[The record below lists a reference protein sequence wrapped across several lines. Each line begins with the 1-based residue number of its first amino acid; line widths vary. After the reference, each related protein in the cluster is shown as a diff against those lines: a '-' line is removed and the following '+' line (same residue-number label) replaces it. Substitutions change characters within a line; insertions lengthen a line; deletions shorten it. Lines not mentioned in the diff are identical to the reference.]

1 MKSEEAFAALQRLND
16 ANALLARVNRLVF
29 EVDDSTEMLRQ
40 VCQLAVDQ
48 VHAHLTFL
56 TRPDEEG
63 RFHFFSAAGDLSYLN
78 DLFISTNPDVSAGQ
92 GGFGQ
97 AWREARAYFINDF
110 TPTSFLADWRA
121 RALDLDLHS
130 AAILPVFRQ
139 GKLWALFV
147 LLMTERHVFDETLQ
161 SLLEILARDVS
172 QGIERIMARRL
183 QHALLDNTVVGMALT
198 AGRKIIFCNKK
209 CSEMFSYT
217 TDELM
222 GAATQQIYADEAEYL
237 RVGAAYQALRNAG
250 SVVELQAV
258 RFVRK
263 DGSLLLCDVS
273 GIAFGDTD
281 DDRVV
286 WTLVNVD
293 LREQQTQYLLA
304 MQQAEAWRARHDS
317 LTELPNRFAL
327 EQYLPQAIAHAKRTD
342 TVLAVG
348 FLDLD
353 DFKSVNDSLG
363 HDAGDTLLCQLVV
376 RLRKRLRASDFLAR
390 LGGDEFV
397 VVIEDFDTQQFGRQL
412 KVALERLHGAVES
425 PFELASGVESVVGM
439 SMGVVLFPFDS
450 EDPDELLRLADAAM
464 YQSKQNKALRTSWWQ
479 QVDVLQQQRAVF
491 AFNPYGQEA
500 IELLTKFRDFLHTV
514 NALFLQ
520 GFYADKAQ
528 YSKLESVFSRL
539 LPAELEA
546 LKTNQMEHLQFIMQP
561 DVQRQDVLDSSTK
574 HLSATYMLMGVDAL
588 NLMRMSNLWRRLMI
602 NELNRANLAARD
614 RYLLVLIADARLQ
627 DDIQAQLEAGQRTMT
642 TWFDVLAQ
650 PLPDVAVPWVDV
662 QQTELSLVGD
672 LQGIRVCAVLRP
684 NAEGVFKVEASAG
697 EYAEA
702 FREIVQHPDK
712 QILLD
717 VRESGG
723 KGLVPLAFRDGV
735 MHTTIVHGDDEHVS
749 LWHEDARRFGVFSMV
764 AIPLPMAPEKPR
776 VVLALYGAYPNQF
789 DTVWVAQFCR
799 GLQQRWSGLLMQRE
813 LNVHETISQDLAL
826 AYRERLFAGGL
837 RMLVQPVVDLHAG
850 KLVKAE
856 VLARLVLDDGSMI
869 APNVFLPLLGIAE
882 LDHLFRLGLD
892 MALEFLKQ
900 WEARG
905 LIIDVSINLSPS
917 TLLNIDCPA
926 WVDAALRQ
934 HGVAPHRLVLELLE
948 TQDMDSALR
957 QETVEQ
963 LSRLGV
969 KLAMDDLGSGYSS
982 LLRMAAM
989 PFDIIKVDQGLL
1001 RQLRKSPVQT
1011 LALVVS
1017 ILQIGRDFEREVIIE
1032 GLEDADMVDA
1042 VMLLGA
1048 RFGQGYALARPML
1061 AAQLPDWQ
1069 VPSYDIAVQQPAIK
1083 SYLGALA
1090 WHWAIRHGMTQGKK
1104 AILKSCPMTRFL
1116 LAQQP
1121 VDDEAVRWHAAM
1133 HEKHGS
1139 FEEAGLNLMNWLVE
1153 KVRHQ

>member
-1 MKSEEAFAALQRLND
+1 MTSEEAFAALQRLND

-40 VCQLAVDQ
+40 VCELAVDQ
-48 VHAHLTFL
+48 VHARLTFL

-63 RFHFFSAAGDLSYLN
+63 RFYFFSAAGDLSYLN

-121 RALDLDLHS
+121 RALNLDLHS

-147 LLMTERHVFDETLQ
+147 LLMTERHVFDEALQ
-161 SLLEILARDVS
+161 SLLEILARDMS

-198 AGRKIIFCNKK
+198 AGRNIIFCNKK
-209 CSEMFSYT
+209 CSEMLLYT
-217 TDELM
+217 ADELM
-222 GAATQQIYADEAEYL
+222 GVPTRQIYVDEAEYL
-237 RVGAAYQALRNAG
+237 RVGAAYQVLHNAG

-258 RFVRK
+258 RFARK

-363 HDAGDTLLCQLVV
+363 HDAGDTLLRQLVV

-397 VVIEDFDTQQFGRQL
+397 VVIEDFDTQQFDRQL

-425 PFELASGVESVVGM
+425 PFELTAGVESVVGM

-450 EDPDELLRLADAAM
+450 EDPDELLRLADVAM

-479 QVDVLQQQRAVF
+479 QGDELQQQGAVSVF
-491 AFNPYGQEA
+491 DPYGQEA
-500 IELLTKFRDFLHTV
+500 IALLTKSRGLLDTV
-514 NALFLQ
+514 NTLFLQ
-520 GFYADKAQ
+520 SFYTDKAQ
-528 YSKLESVFSRL
+528 YFGLESVFSRL
-539 LPAELEA
+539 LPAELEV
-546 LKTNQMEHLQFIMQP
+546 LKINQMEHLQFIMQP
-561 DVQRQDVLDSSTK
+561 DVQRKDVLDSGVK
-574 HLSATYMLMGVDAL
+574 HLSSTYMLMGVDAL
-588 NLMRMSNLWRRLMI
+588 NLMRISNLWRHLMV
-602 NELNRANLAARD
+602 NELNRVNLATRD
-614 RYLLVLIADARLQ
+614 RYLLVLVADARLQ

-642 TWFDVLAQ
+642 AWFDVLAQ
-650 PLPDVAVPWVDV
+650 PLPDIAVPWVDV
-662 QQTELSLVGD
+662 QQAELSLIGD
-672 LQGIRVCAVLRP
+672 LRGIQVCAVLRP

-702 FREIVQHPDK
+702 FREIFRHPGK

-717 VRESGG
+717 VREAGG
-723 KGLVPLAFRDGV
+723 KGLVPLAFRDGA
-735 MHTTIVHGDDEHVS
+735 MHTTIVHGEDEHVR

-776 VVLALYGAYPNQF
+776 MVLALYGAYPNQF

-856 VLARLVLDDGSMI
+856 VLARLVLDDGSVI

-905 LIIDVSINLSPS
+905 LVIDVSINLSPS
-917 TLLNIDCPA
+917 TLLNIDCST
-926 WVDAALRQ
+926 WVDAALRR

-948 TQDMDSALR
+948 TQDMESTLQ
-957 QETVEQ
+957 QETIEQ

-1017 ILQIGRDFEREVIIE
+1017 ILQMGRDFEREVIIE

-1048 RFGQGYALARPML
+1048 HFGQGYALACPMP
-1061 AAQLPDWQ
+1061 AAQLPEWQ
-1069 VPSYDIAVQQPAIK
+1069 VPSYDNSVQQPVIRN
-1083 SYLGALA
+1083 YLGALA
-1090 WHWAIRHGMTQGKK
+1090 WHWAVRHGMTQGKK
-1104 AILKSCPMTRFL
+1104 TILKLCPMTRFL

-1121 VDDEAVRWHAAM
+1121 VDDDAVRWHAAM
-1133 HEKHGS
+1133 HEKQGS

>member
-1 MKSEEAFAALQRLND
+1 MTSKETFAALQRRND

-29 EVDDSTEMLRQ
+29 EVNDGTEMLRQ
-40 VCQLAVDQ
+40 VCQLGVDQ
-48 VHAHLTFL
+48 AHAHLTFL
-56 TRPDEEG
+56 ARPDEEG

-78 DLFISTNPDVSAGQ
+78 DLFISTNPDISAGQ

-121 RALDLDLHS
+121 RALDFGLHS

-139 GKLWALFV
+139 DKLWALFV

-161 SLLEILARDVS
+161 SLLEILARDMS

-183 QHALLDNTVVGMALT
+183 QHALLDNTVVGMTLT
-198 AGRKIIFCNKK
+198 AKRKIIFYNKK
-209 CSEMFSYT
+209 FSEMFGYSPE
-217 TDELM
+217 ELM
-222 GAATQQIYADEAEYL
+222 GLSSRQIYMDEAEYA
-237 RVGAAYQALRNAG
+237 RVGAAYQALRDAG
-250 SVVELQAV
+250 SAVELQAV
-258 RFVRK
+258 RFARK
-263 DGSLLLCDVS
+263 DGRLLLCDIS

-327 EQYLPQAIAHAKRTD
+327 EQYLPQAIAHAKRMD

-363 HDAGDTLLCQLVV
+363 HDAGDTLLRQLVV
-376 RLRKRLRASDFLAR
+376 RLRKYLRASDFLAR

-397 VVIEDFDTQQFGRQL
+397 VIIEDLDSQQFGWQL
-412 KVALERLHGAVES
+412 KAALERLHGAVES
-425 PFELASGVESVVGM
+425 PFELVSGVRSVVGM

-464 YQSKQNKALRTSWWQ
+464 YQSKQDKTLRTSWWQ
-479 QVDVLQQQRAVF
+479 QGDTLQQRSTVSVF
-491 AFNPYGQEA
+491 DPYGQESIA
-500 IELLTKFRDFLHTV
+500 LLTKFSGLLDAV
-514 NALFLQ
+514 NMLFLSN
-520 GFYADKAQ
+520 FYADKTQHSELDPA
-528 YSKLESVFSRL
+528 FSHL

-546 LKTNQMEHLQFIMQP
+546 LKTNQIEHLQFIMQP
-561 DVQRQDVLDSSTK
+561 DVQREDVLDSSIK
-574 HLSATYMLMGVDAL
+574 HLNSTYMLMGIDAL
-588 NLMRMSNLWRRLMI
+588 NLMRISNLWRHLMV
-602 NELNRANLAARD
+602 NELNRVDLATRD
-614 RYLLVLIADARLQ
+614 RYLLVLVADARLQ
-627 DDIQAQLEAGQRTMT
+627 DGIQAQLEAGQHTVT
-642 TWFDVLAQ
+642 AWFDVLAQ
-650 PLPDVAVPWVDV
+650 PLPDTAVPWVDV
-662 QQTELSLVGD
+662 QQSELSLIGD

-702 FREIVQHPDK
+702 FREIFYHPDK

-717 VRESGG
+717 VREPGG

-735 MHTTIVHGDDEHVS
+735 MHTTIVHGDDEHVR

-799 GLQQRWSGLLMQRE
+799 GLQQRWSGLLAQRE
-813 LNVHETISQDLAL
+813 LNVRETISQDLAL
-826 AYRERLFAGGL
+826 NYRERLFAGGL

-856 VLARLVLDDGSMI
+856 VLARLVLDDGSVI

-882 LDHLFRLGLD
+882 LDHLFRLGLN

-905 LIIDVSINLSPS
+905 LVIDVSINLSPS
-917 TLLNIDCPA
+917 TLLNADCPV
-926 WVDAALRQ
+926 WVDVALRQ
-934 HGVAPHRLVLELLE
+934 HGIAPHRLVLELLE
-948 TQDMDSALR
+948 TQDMNSVVQ

-982 LLRMAAM
+982 LLRMAEM
-989 PFDIIKVDQGLL
+989 PFHIIKADQGLL
-1001 RQLRKSPVQT
+1001 RQLRKNPVQT

-1017 ILQIGRDFEREVIIE
+1017 ILQMGRDFEREVIIE
-1032 GLEDADMVDA
+1032 GLEDTDMVDA

-1048 RFGQGYALARPML
+1048 RFGQGYALARPMP

-1069 VPSYDIAVQQPAIK
+1069 VPSYDNSVQQPVIK
-1083 SYLGALA
+1083 NYLGALA
-1090 WHWAIRHGMTQGKK
+1090 WHWAVRHGMTQGKK
-1104 AILKSCPMTRFL
+1104 SILKLCPMTRFL

-1133 HEKHGS
+1133 HGKNDS
-1139 FEEAGLNLMNWLVE
+1139 FEEAGRNLMNWLVE
-1153 KVRHQ
+1153 KVRNQ